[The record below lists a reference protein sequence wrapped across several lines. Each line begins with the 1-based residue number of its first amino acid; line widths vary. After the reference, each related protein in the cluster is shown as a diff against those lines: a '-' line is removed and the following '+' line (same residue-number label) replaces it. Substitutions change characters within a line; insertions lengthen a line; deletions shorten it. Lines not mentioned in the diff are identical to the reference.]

1 MFKELKESIIFMTE
15 WRGNVRE
22 INGNWSKKKGI
33 LELKHKVDMKCP
45 LESGRSKSRVCKSE
59 CTSREII

>member
-22 INGNWSKKKGI
+22 INGNWSKKK
-33 LELKHKVDMKCP
+33 
-45 LESGRSKSRVCKSE
+45 RNSRTETQGGHEMSTGKWKIE
-59 CTSREII
+59 E